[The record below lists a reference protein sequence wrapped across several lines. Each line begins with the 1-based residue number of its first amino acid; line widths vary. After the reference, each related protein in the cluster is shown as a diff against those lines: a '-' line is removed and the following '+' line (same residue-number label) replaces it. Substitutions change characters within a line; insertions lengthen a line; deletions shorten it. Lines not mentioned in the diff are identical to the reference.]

1 MLVPLRGRRA
11 QHGGRGP
18 ARRGDLQQ
26 LRLDV
31 VDGLGQ
37 VEVEVG
43 LVRVLA
49 IVNNL
54 QGQLQSLVAPHR
66 VLVQISMMK

>member
-11 QHGGRGP
+11 EHGGRG
-18 ARRGDLQQ
+18 AGRRGDLQQ

-37 VEVEVG
+37 VQVEVG

-49 IVNNL
+49 VINNL
-54 QGQLQSLVAPHR
+54 QGQLQPLVAPHR